1 MTIPKHQSRHHSGRQ
16 SGLTLIELVVVMA
29 VFALVA
35 VMGVQALSAMLIQR
49 DALSARAQNER
60 DLLYATG
67 LLRRDLGQALPLLF
81 SPPDEAPPPR
91 SALAERTTAEAGFS
105 LSTAVPRPN
114 GQPPGGLGGRVAWW
128 VDPDSAQLMRQ
139 GWPTLWP
146 VSADQAGPA
155 VVVLDGGVD
164 GLELRSYWSGVG
176 WINGLRLDTQDT
188 SPPEAA
194 NSDGDQLAAAPESYS
209 DQLPLAIELHLKT
222 RASGDLLLV
231 EVLP

>member
-49 DALSARAQNER
+49 DALSARAQKER

-81 SPPDEAPPPR
+81 FPPDEAPPR
-91 SALAERTTAEAGFS
+91 SALAERTNAGAGFS

-114 GQPPGGLGGRVAWW
+114 GQPPGLGRVAWW

-155 VVVLDGGVD
+155 VVVLDGVD